1 MENSFNIPFYA
12 RTAMI
17 FIVVSILGL
26 ALYLGQEII
35 VPLLYAGMIA
45 ILLNPLVNFLIR
57 KGVNKMLAIAM
68 AVTLAIFALLIAV
81 YIVSAQITLFTD
93 TYPQLKEKF
102 ATTSE
107 QLLQWASHKFN
118 IRQSAIN
125 AWLTATQHEA
135 IGNFDI
141 AEKLSDIARM
151 LVIGTLLPVYLFM
164 ILHYKPL
171 LLEFIGKL
179 FKDEHRTTVQQ
190 VLSSSKNIIQ
200 SYLVGLFFELIIVAV
215 LNSLGLLLL
224 GIEYAII
231 LGITGAILNIIPYLG
246 GIAAIM
252 LPMLIA
258 YITKDSLVYPFLVFV
273 VYIVVQFIDN
283 NYIVP
288 RIVGARV
295 QLNALISVIVVL
307 IGGAFWGIPGMFLS
321 IPLTAI
327 AKIIFDHI
335 DSLKPWGFLLGNVV
349 STTPKFSLIET
360 IKIKTSRIKAQRQTN
375 RVA

>member
-1 MENSFNIPFYA
+1 MDSSFNMPFYA
-12 RTAMI
+12 RTALI
-17 FIVVSILGL
+17 FIVLFLLGVT
-26 ALYLGQEII
+26 LYIGQEII

-57 KGVNKMLAIAM
+57 KGINKMLAISM
-68 AVTLAIFALLIAV
+68 AVTLAILALMVAGYV
-81 YIVSAQITLFTD
+81 VSAQVTLFTD

-102 ATTSE
+102 ATNST
-107 QLLQWASHKFN
+107 QFLQWASHKFN

-125 AWLTATQHEA
+125 TWITETQNEA

-141 AEKLSDIARM
+141 GEKLTGVVRM

-179 FKDEHRTTVQQ
+179 FRNEHSTTVAQ
-190 VLSSSKNIIQ
+190 VLSSSKTIIQ
-200 SYLVGLFFELIIVAV
+200 SYLVGLVFEMVIVAI
-215 LNSLGLLLL
+215 LNSAGLYLL
-224 GIEYAII
+224 GIEYAVI

-246 GIAAIM
+246 GIVAIM
-252 LPMLIA
+252 LPMLMA
-258 YITKDSLVYPFLVFV
+258 YITKDSLVSPLLVFI
-273 VYIVVQFIDN
+273 VYIVIQFIDN

-288 RIVGARV
+288 KIVAARV

-335 DSLKPWGFLLGNVV
+335 DSMKPWGFLLGNVV
-349 STTPKFSLIET
+349 STVPKFSLIET
-360 IKIKTSRIKAQRQTN
+360 IKVKTQ
-375 RVA
+375 RVANRIV